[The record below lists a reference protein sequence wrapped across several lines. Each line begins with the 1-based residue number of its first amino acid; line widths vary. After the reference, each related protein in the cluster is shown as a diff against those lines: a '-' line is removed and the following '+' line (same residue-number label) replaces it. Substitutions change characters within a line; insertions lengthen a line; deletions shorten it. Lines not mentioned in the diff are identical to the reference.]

1 MLHIQKRPN
10 NLDMLLSSIAAI
22 GSFCFFLFVLT
33 YGWVTAFEVMAR

>member
-1 MLHIQKRPN
+1 MLHIQKQTN

-33 YGWVTAFEVMAR
+33 FGWVTAFEVMAR

>member
-1 MLHIQKRPN
+1 MIHIQERTS

-33 YGWVTAFEVMAR
+33 YGWVTAFEVMAK